1 MAQQIVIEVPGTKI
15 SELEMAS
22 SVSRKDTTPVVQ
34 NEETKQASVGSIAD
48 LVKSE
53 LGSAAFKSSS
63 EFATPSSVNSV
74 DIASKMRVDAVNE
87 RVDVV
92 EYAVST
98 MQGGGDAS
106 FKTYE
111 EMLAYTPPK
120 PNVTVRVNNDPDVTK
135 NGTYTWDGVAYIKSP
150 YDPYIQTKEYVDE
163 KIELKKSI
171 KKLFSLKDVINIPV
185 LSVYTDGSVW
195 IKGLSKD
202 IASFSNALGT
212 AIANINSFISLGSN
226 SSNIVEV
233 RDRNNLPV
241 FSINK
246 NLEVNIGKYR
256 LGSMSSALDKLSGVL
271 FTQKSSNLL
280 EVRDNNNLPV
290 LRLKRNGNLLIPR
303 LGDVASEVLAV
314 KRTSARLEKNVNSA
328 NGAEYADNVLD
339 ILTDLPSSGTLTAL
353 SASEVNASGLF
364 PHLVTM
370 VRIPA
375 LTRIAANKYLCFFE
389 ARRDGDDF
397 GENSQGVVTLTV
409 DPVNLTITTS
419 NIQSLHNTYVDE
431 NDQRWTF
438 MNACAVKLDS
448 GRIIA
453 LYVKRN
459 GVSNHA
465 ILKRYSDDDGATW
478 SEAEDI
484 GHFLNMSFYN
494 LLCPCSQ
501 GLVKRFGSNRGR
513 IVFPVWYSGKRYLPS
528 EFRAGYIYSD
538 DNGDTWRDGSF
549 NNETMSNE
557 VQCAEDVNGDI
568 LFCIRREVE
577 GNTTKTWSKLLDG
590 ETQLTPFYPNQILGQ
605 TKIMSGLIQAQNQ
618 FDKSNAKFQFINAYT
633 SGRKDVKIWSSYN
646 GGKDWTHEFDVPDT
660 ASYAAYTCIERV
672 TATHLLA
679 LWEASGHAT
688 FKCNILSI
696 KDTNTYKQA
705 G

>member
-212 AIANINSFISLGSN
+212 AIANINSFISLGS
-226 SSNIVEV
+226 
-233 RDRNNLPV
+233 
-241 FSINK
+241 
-246 NLEVNIGKYR
+246 
-256 LGSMSSALDKLSGVL
+256 
-271 FTQKSSNLL
+271 
-280 EVRDNNNLPV
+280 
-290 LRLKRNGNLLIPR
+290 
-303 LGDVASEVLAV
+303 
-314 KRTSARLEKNVNSA
+314 
-328 NGAEYADNVLD
+328 
-339 ILTDLPSSGTLTAL
+339 
-353 SASEVNASGLF
+353 
-364 PHLVTM
+364 
-370 VRIPA
+370 
-375 LTRIAANKYLCFFE
+375 
-389 ARRDGDDF
+389 
-397 GENSQGVVTLTV
+397 
-409 DPVNLTITTS
+409 
-419 NIQSLHNTYVDE
+419 
-431 NDQRWTF
+431 
-438 MNACAVKLDS
+438 
-448 GRIIA
+448 
-453 LYVKRN
+453 
-459 GVSNHA
+459 
-465 ILKRYSDDDGATW
+465 
-478 SEAEDI
+478 
-484 GHFLNMSFYN
+484 
-494 LLCPCSQ
+494 
-501 GLVKRFGSNRGR
+501 
-513 IVFPVWYSGKRYLPS
+513 
-528 EFRAGYIYSD
+528 
-538 DNGDTWRDGSF
+538 
-549 NNETMSNE
+549 
-557 VQCAEDVNGDI
+557 
-568 LFCIRREVE
+568 
-577 GNTTKTWSKLLDG
+577 
-590 ETQLTPFYPNQILGQ
+590 
-605 TKIMSGLIQAQNQ
+605 
-618 FDKSNAKFQFINAYT
+618 
-633 SGRKDVKIWSSYN
+633 
-646 GGKDWTHEFDVPDT
+646 
-660 ASYAAYTCIERV
+660 
-672 TATHLLA
+672 
-679 LWEASGHAT
+679 
-688 FKCNILSI
+688 
-696 KDTNTYKQA
+696 
-705 G
+705 

>member
-1 MAQQIVIEVPGTKI
+1 MAQQIVIKVPGTKI

-74 DIASKMRVDAVNE
+74 DIASKMRADAVNE

-92 EYAVST
+92 EYAVSS

-135 NGTYTWDGVAYIKSP
+135 NGTYTWDGVAYVKSP

-195 IKGLSKD
+195 IKGLKLD
-202 IASFSNALGT
+202 VAAF
-212 AIANINSFISLGSN
+212 INSLNTKVDFLNSLIKVGAGKN
-226 SSNIVEV
+226 YFVFNDV
-233 RDRNNLPV
+233 NNLPL
-241 FSINK
+241 IKLNQNK
-246 NLEVNIGKYR
+246 DLFIPKIGNLTEQALLSKKITSK
-256 LGSMSSALDKLSGVL
+256 LAQSLSSA
-271 FTQKSSNLL
+271 
-280 EVRDNNNLPV
+280 
-290 LRLKRNGNLLIPR
+290 
-303 LGDVASEVLAV
+303 A
-314 KRTSARLEKNVNSA
+314 
-328 NGAEYADNVLD
+328 GAEYADNVLEQ
-339 ILTDLPSSGTLTAL
+339 LTNSQSSTTLTAIT
-353 SASEVNASGLF
+353 AAQVNDSGIF
-364 PHLVTM
+364 PHPVTM
-370 VRIPA
+370 LRIPA
-375 LTRIAANKYLCFFE
+375 ITRIAVNKYLCFFE

-409 DPVNLTITTS
+409 DQDNLTVSAT
-419 NIQSLHNTYVDE
+419 NLQSLHSTYVDE
-431 NDQRWTF
+431 NNKRWSF

-448 GRIIA
+448 GRIIV

-459 GVSNHA
+459 GTTSHA
-465 ILKRYSDDDGATW
+465 LYKRYSDNDGVTW
-478 SEAEDI
+478 SEYEDI
-484 GHFLNMSFYN
+484 GHFLNMPFYN

-513 IVFPVWYSGKRYLPS
+513 IIFPVWYSGVRYRTE

-538 DNGDTWRDGSF
+538 DDGETWHDGSF

-568 LFCIRREVE
+568 LFCIRREVT
-577 GNTTKTWSKLLDG
+577 GINTKTWSKLLDG
-590 ETQLTPFYPNQILGQ
+590 DFKLTPFTPHNQLCE
-605 TKIMSGLIQAQNQ
+605 TPIMSGLIQAQNK
-618 FDKSNAKFQFINAYT
+618 FDKSNAKFHYVGTYSI
-633 SGRKDVKIWSSYN
+633 GRKNLKLFTSFN
-646 GGKDWTHEFDVPDT
+646 GGSDWTHEYDVANT
-660 ASYAAYTCIERV
+660 NITSVYSCIERLSPTQCFV
-672 TATHLLA
+672 
-679 LWEASGHAT
+679 LWEADYVTSL
-688 FKCNILSI
+688 KCQILSI
-696 KDTNTYKQA
+696 NETNTGKQA
-705 G
+705 QEL

>member
-1 MAQQIVIEVPGTKI
+1 MAQQIVIKVPGTKI

-74 DIASKMRVDAVNE
+74 DIASKMRADAVNE

-92 EYAVST
+92 EYAVSS

-135 NGTYTWDGVAYIKSP
+135 NGTYTWDGVAYVKSP

-195 IKGLSKD
+195 IKGLKLD
-202 IASFSNALGT
+202 VAAF
-212 AIANINSFISLGSN
+212 INSLNTKVDFLNSLIKVGAGKN
-226 SSNIVEV
+226 YFVFNDV
-233 RDRNNLPV
+233 NNLPL
-241 FSINK
+241 IKLNQNK
-246 NLEVNIGKYR
+246 DLFIPKIGNLTEQALLSKKITSK
-256 LGSMSSALDKLSGVL
+256 LAQSLSSA
-271 FTQKSSNLL
+271 
-280 EVRDNNNLPV
+280 
-290 LRLKRNGNLLIPR
+290 
-303 LGDVASEVLAV
+303 A
-314 KRTSARLEKNVNSA
+314 
-328 NGAEYADNVLD
+328 GAEYADNVLEQ
-339 ILTDLPSSGTLTAL
+339 LTNSQSSTTLTAIT
-353 SASEVNASGLF
+353 AAQVNDSGIF
-364 PHLVTM
+364 PHPVTM
-370 VRIPA
+370 LRIPA
-375 LTRIAANKYLCFFE
+375 ITRIAVNKYLCFFE

-409 DPVNLTITTS
+409 DQDNLTVSAT
-419 NIQSLHNTYVDE
+419 NLQSLHSTYVDE
-431 NDQRWTF
+431 NNKRWSF

-448 GRIIA
+448 GRIIV

-459 GVSNHA
+459 GTTSHA
-465 ILKRYSDDDGATW
+465 LYKRYSDDDGVTW
-478 SEAEDI
+478 SEYEDI
-484 GHFLNMSFYN
+484 GHFLNMPFYN

-513 IVFPVWYSGKRYLPS
+513 IIFPVWYSGVRYRTE

-538 DNGDTWRDGSF
+538 DDGETWHDGSF

-568 LFCIRREVE
+568 LFCIRREVT
-577 GNTTKTWSKLLDG
+577 GINTKTWSKLLDG
-590 ETQLTPFYPNQILGQ
+590 DFKLTPFTPHNQLCE
-605 TKIMSGLIQAQNQ
+605 TPIMSGLIQAQNK
-618 FDKSNAKFQFINAYT
+618 FDKSNAKFHYVGTYSI
-633 SGRKDVKIWSSYN
+633 GRKNLKLFTSFN
-646 GGKDWTHEFDVPDT
+646 GGSDWTHEYDVANT
-660 ASYAAYTCIERV
+660 NITSVYSCIERLSPTQCFV
-672 TATHLLA
+672 
-679 LWEASGHAT
+679 LWEADYVTSL
-688 FKCNILSI
+688 KCQILSI
-696 KDTNTYKQA
+696 NETNTGKQA
-705 G
+705 QEL

>member
-1 MAQQIVIEVPGTKI
+1 MAQQIVIKVPGTKI

-74 DIASKMRVDAVNE
+74 DIASKMRADAVNE

-92 EYAVST
+92 EYAVSS

-135 NGTYTWDGVAYIKSP
+135 NGTYTWDGVAYVKSP

-195 IKGLSKD
+195 IKGLKLD
-202 IASFSNALGT
+202 VAAF
-212 AIANINSFISLGSN
+212 INSLNTKVDFLNSLIKVGAGKN
-226 SSNIVEV
+226 YFVFNDV
-233 RDRNNLPV
+233 NNLPL
-241 FSINK
+241 IKLNQNK
-246 NLEVNIGKYR
+246 DLFIPKIGNLTEQALLSKKITSK
-256 LGSMSSALDKLSGVL
+256 LAQSLSSA
-271 FTQKSSNLL
+271 
-280 EVRDNNNLPV
+280 
-290 LRLKRNGNLLIPR
+290 
-303 LGDVASEVLAV
+303 A
-314 KRTSARLEKNVNSA
+314 
-328 NGAEYADNVLD
+328 GAEYADNVLEQ
-339 ILTDLPSSGTLTAL
+339 LTNSQSSTTLTAIT
-353 SASEVNASGLF
+353 AAQVNDSGIF
-364 PHLVTM
+364 PHPVTM
-370 VRIPA
+370 LRIPA
-375 LTRIAANKYLCFFE
+375 ITRIAVNKYLCFFE

-409 DPVNLTITTS
+409 DQDNLTVSAT
-419 NIQSLHNTYVDE
+419 NLQSLHSTYVDE
-431 NDQRWTF
+431 NNKRWSF

-448 GRIIA
+448 GRIIV

-459 GVSNHA
+459 GTTSHA
-465 ILKRYSDDDGATW
+465 LYKRYSDNDGVTW
-478 SEAEDI
+478 SEYEDI
-484 GHFLNMSFYN
+484 GHFLNMPFYN

-513 IVFPVWYSGKRYLPS
+513 IIFPVWYSGVRYRTE

-538 DNGDTWRDGSF
+538 DDGETWHDGSF

-568 LFCIRREVE
+568 LFCIRREVT
-577 GNTTKTWSKLLDG
+577 GINTKTWSKLLDG
-590 ETQLTPFYPNQILGQ
+590 DFKLTPFTPHNQLCE
-605 TKIMSGLIQAQNQ
+605 T
-618 FDKSNAKFQFINAYT
+618 
-633 SGRKDVKIWSSYN
+633 
-646 GGKDWTHEFDVPDT
+646 
-660 ASYAAYTCIERV
+660 
-672 TATHLLA
+672 
-679 LWEASGHAT
+679 
-688 FKCNILSI
+688 
-696 KDTNTYKQA
+696 
-705 G
+705 